1 MPAVTIK
8 EDRMRA
14 FSTLTALLALALTFS
29 QVDAVAA
36 QNQFAPAITVNERV
50 ITRYELDQR
59 ARLLEVF
66 GTPGDV
72 RQAARDGLIE
82 DRLKQQ
88 EIDRVGLTV
97 PPEAIEAALEEFAG
111 RADMNLAQFNQ
122 MLAQNGVDA
131 ATLRDFVSIGATWR
145 EYIRARYNR
154 EVNVTDADVERALG
168 QQGRAQSEIEVLLNE
183 IIIAAPPEMAER
195 AGQAAE
201 QISQMRSFADFEAA
215 ARQVSALASR
225 EQGGRLDWLPISNY
239 PPQLQSVILDL
250 ENGEVTEPIVI
261 PNGIALF
268 QMRGRRESVR
278 PTPPPASIDYAAYY
292 IAGGR
297 SDAALRT
304 ARDVAINVDTCDDL
318 YGIARNQPP
327 EVLDRRDL
335 PPAQIP
341 DDIALELAR
350 LDPNEVSTNLTRDN
364 GQTLVFLMLC
374 QRKSAGAAEAD
385 PEAVRNQ
392 IRGERLATLADAL
405 VEDLRAQAVIV
416 TR

>member
-1 MPAVTIK
+1 
-8 EDRMRA
+8 MRA
-14 FSTLTALLALALTFS
+14 FSTITALLTLALTLGH
-29 QVDAVAA
+29 AGTVAA

-50 ITRYELDQR
+50 ITQYELNQR
-59 ARLLEVF
+59 IRLLEVF
-66 GTPGDV
+66 GTPGDL
-72 RQAARDGLIE
+72 RQASREALIE

-97 PPEAIEAALEEFAG
+97 PPEALEAALEEFAG

-131 ATLRDFVSIGATWR
+131 VTLRDFVSIGVTWR
-145 EYIRARYNR
+145 EYVRARFNR
-154 EVNVTDADVERALG
+154 EVTVTDADVARALG
-168 QQGRAQSEIEVLLNE
+168 QQGSARSEIEVLLNE
-183 IIIAAPPEMAER
+183 IIIAAPPEMAQR
-195 AGQAAE
+195 AGQAAT

-215 ARQVSALASR
+215 ARQVSALPSR

-250 ENGEVTEPIVI
+250 KNGEVTEPIMI

-268 QMRGRRESVR
+268 QMRGRREAVR
-278 PTPPPASIDYAAYY
+278 PAPPPASIDYAAYY

-297 SDAALRT
+297 SDAALQT
-304 ARDVAINVDTCDDL
+304 ARDVANNVDTCDDL
-318 YGIARNQPP
+318 YGIARNQPAD
-327 EVLDRRDL
+327 VLDRQDL
-335 PPAQIP
+335 PPGQIP
-341 DDIALELAR
+341 EDIALELAR

-374 QRKSAGAAEAD
+374 QRNAQGAADAN
-385 PEAVRNQ
+385 PETVRNQ
-392 IRGERLATLADAL
+392 IRGQRLATLADAL

-416 TR
+416 AR